1 MSRCFIVA
9 LLAASTSFLDVC
21 ILSLYC
27 TRLASMSGQQGTTV
41 VGSCKRSIYARTIH
55 LRFLL
60 CTSTVC
66 NFLCHRRQKTRPM
79 LMGLIHVSRRQVSS
93 LMGYDSF

>member
-41 VGSCKRSIYARTIH
+41 VGSCKRSIYARAIH

-66 NFLCHRRQKTRPM
+66 NFLSQETNDTPDADGAHSHFSTASEQ
-79 LMGLIHVSRRQVSS
+79 S
-93 LMGYDSF
+93 LGI